1 MEKMFGIFFN
11 WQVAK
16 VKAKP
21 ATAVGVPGVPSCAFF
36 SSLDFLFWSGPYD
49 PLKPKILHSY
59 AGTNI
64 EIHLEVVYSV
74 WVSNNT
80 VDTM

>member
-1 MEKMFGIFFN
+1 M
-11 WQVAK
+11 
-16 VKAKP
+16 KAKP
-21 ATAVGVPGVPSCAFF
+21 DTAVGVPGVPSCTFFFFFF
-36 SSLDFLFWSGPYD
+36 SSLDFLLWSGPND

>member
-1 MEKMFGIFFN
+1 M
-11 WQVAK
+11 AK

-21 ATAVGVPGVPSCAFF
+21 DTAVGVPGVPWTFF
-36 SSLDFLFWSGPYD
+36 NFYLDFLLWSGPND

-59 AGTNI
+59 AGTDI

>member
-1 MEKMFGIFFN
+1 M
-11 WQVAK
+11 
-16 VKAKP
+16 KAKH
-21 ATAVGVPGVPSCAFF
+21 ATAVGVPGVPSCTFFFFF
-36 SSLDFLFWSGPYD
+36 SSLYFLLWSGPND

-74 WVSNNT
+74 WVSNNA
-80 VDTM
+80 VDTV

>member
-1 MEKMFGIFFN
+1 M
-11 WQVAK
+11 AK

-21 ATAVGVPGVPSCAFF
+21 ATAVGVPGVASCTFF
-36 SSLDFLFWSGPYD
+36 SSLDLLFWSGPYD
-49 PLKPKILHSY
+49 PIKLKILHSY
-59 AGTNI
+59 AVTNI

-74 WVSNNT
+74 WVSNNA